1 MPFRSIVGFLV
12 RLFCGCFFPPI
23 LIILTVL
30 AILKDL
36 WCCFYHFLVCFFSLP
51 TKFSTVVYRNTIK
64 VNTIYWILCREFQ
77 VLENLIVMYGIEQ
90 WIVLGTPMPVQT
102 AMFIIFFIL
111 IKLSKIVVHHIK
123 YRLRDIVSQRVQ
135 MGNIYI
141 CKCTL

>member
-1 MPFRSIVGFLV
+1 M
-12 RLFCGCFFPPI
+12 
-23 LIILTVL
+23 
-30 AILKDL
+30 
-36 WCCFYHFLVCFFSLP
+36 
-51 TKFSTVVYRNTIK
+51 YRITMK

-77 VLENLIVMYGIEQ
+77 VLENLRVMCGIEQ

-111 IKLSKIVVHHIK
+111 IKLSKIVVHQIK
-123 YRLRDIVSQRVQ
+123 YKLRDIVSQRVQ